1 MTSLIVHR
9 RVAHGGPSLFAA
21 LHFRREIATA
31 SRTGIGVTCGF
42 CEPFSA
48 WSLSLTERRHG

>member
-9 RVAHGGPSLFAA
+9 RVAHAA
-21 LHFRREIATA
+21 RPFLPPYISVAKSQSA
-31 SRTGIGVTCGF
+31 SGTGIGVTCGL